1 MINITNLRVRY
12 GETVAVDLREAIRIE
27 RGERIGIIGS
37 NGAGKTSLVNALLGL
52 IPAEGRFQINVP
64 RSEIGVHMQNNAY
77 AETMPVR
84 AIIETVLGASLRR
97 LPLVQELI
105 HFFNFEESLG
115 KTYRRLSGGQKQR
128 LTLIMVLAM
137 EQPLVFF
144 DEVTSGLD
152 YETRQRLIDKLISWY
167 DERETTLVMISHYYE
182 ELENLVDRI
191 LYLEQGQLVAFGEKR
206 ELFQRYCGQTI
217 ITLAND
223 PEYLP
228 LITGFDRLVSPEHLL
243 AVSCGNSEAEARLT
257 ERLRE
262 HNIDYRRSSS
272 DIEIMSINA
281 LATWRRQNGK
291 ESA

>member
-1 MINITNLRVRY
+1 MIDITNLRVRY
-12 GETVAVDLREAIRIE
+12 GETIAVDLREAIHIE

-52 IPAEGRFQINVP
+52 IPAEGRFHVGVP
-64 RSEIGVHMQNNAY
+64 RSEIGVHMQINSY

-84 AIIETVLGASLRR
+84 VIIETVLGAPLRR

-105 HFFNFEESLG
+105 DFFNFEGSLG
-115 KTYRRLSGGQKQR
+115 KSYRKLSGGQKQR

-167 DERETTLVMISHYYE
+167 DARETTLVMISHYYE

-191 LYLEQGQLVAFGEKR
+191 LYLEEGQLVAFGRKH
-206 ELFQRYCGQTI
+206 ELFRRYCGRTI
-217 ITLAND
+217 ITLANS
-223 PEYLP
+223 PEHLP
-228 LITGFDRLVSPEHLL
+228 LIAGFERLVSPEHLL
-243 AVSCGNSEAEARLT
+243 AVSCGDTEAEARLT
-257 ERLRE
+257 ARLRE

-281 LATWRRQNGK
+281 LATWRRQNVK